1 MCFELFV
8 ASRAMSLPP
17 RVDPL
22 EAPDLHYFGAG
33 VILGYKGS
41 HGWEVLLAQRG
52 EHPFLGY
59 WSVPGGGRNPTDR
72 NSLFTALREA
82 SEELFQGQD
91 ILEQLGR
98 WLANDFEP
106 SRMPI
111 QKHSTPRGNSWR
123 TYFLELA
130 GKPPLDSFAIM
141 QQEVAQI
148 AWYHVEAL
156 PEQIHPCVLSSLE
169 HFRLINGSA
178 MRRA

>member
-17 RVDPL
+17 RVDPF

-141 QQEVAQI
+141 QKEVAQI
-148 AWYHVEAL
+148 AWYHVGAL
-156 PEQIHPCVLSSLE
+156 PEQIHPCVMSSLE